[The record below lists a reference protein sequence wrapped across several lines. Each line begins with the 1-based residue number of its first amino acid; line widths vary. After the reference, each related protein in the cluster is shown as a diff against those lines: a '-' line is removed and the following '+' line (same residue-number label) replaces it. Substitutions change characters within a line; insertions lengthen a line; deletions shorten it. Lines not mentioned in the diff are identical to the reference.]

1 MKHLFCQ
8 FAKSSINSDQKSRYL
23 LTYLRLVNS
32 NKRGGRFNESDY
44 SVAGVQK
51 RTFCKHIEQMLSFGW
66 IEMLENKT
74 YRLKSQ
80 LKLIGKKKHY
90 AYCMSAGLLDT
101 FSHKKIASFRAFIS
115 EIVLSYEKKVVQ
127 NSVIK
132 GFKAKYNIN
141 GVTHKVTVKD
151 ASLSQT
157 YDLAAATWAK
167 FHLNKSVSTVLSY
180 RKLQNLALYR
190 HDKVKV
196 SETHYRHLDSCSL
209 GQLNEY
215 NGKRGRFYFGREGLM
230 FNSVSVRTSFFEIV
244 KVC

>member
-1 MKHLFCQ
+1 MKHLFTL
-8 FAKSSINSDQKSRYL
+8 FAKSSINSDTKSRCL

-66 IEMLENKT
+66 IEILENKT

-90 AYCMSAGLLDT
+90 AYCMSAGFLDT

-167 FHLNKSVSTVLSY
+167 FHLGKSVSTVLSY

-196 SETHYRHLDSCSL
+196 SETYYRHLDSCSL

-215 NGKRGRFYFGREGLM
+215 NGKRGRFYFGRDGLM
-230 FNSVSVRTSFFEIV
+230 FNSVSIRTSFFEIV

>member
-1 MKHLFCQ
+1 M
-8 FAKSSINSDQKSRYL
+8 
-23 LTYLRLVNS
+23 
-32 NKRGGRFNESDY
+32 
-44 SVAGVQK
+44 
-51 RTFCKHIEQMLSFGW
+51 
-66 IEMLENKT
+66 
-74 YRLKSQ
+74 
-80 LKLIGKKKHY
+80 
-90 AYCMSAGLLDT
+90 
-101 FSHKKIASFRAFIS
+101 
-115 EIVLSYEKKVVQ
+115 SYEKKVVQ

-157 YDLAAATWAK
+157 YDLAAATWAT
-167 FHLNKSVSTVLSY
+167 LPILGKSVSTVLSY

-196 SETHYRHLDSCSL
+196 SETHYKHLDSCSL
-209 GQLNEY
+209 GNSADF